1 MEEPDDLHLFGMTMN
16 KRELVRLLARE
27 AMLGVAQAARAV
39 DGLFD
44 AKRGII
50 PAQIRAGGRV
60 QVSGFGTFEPRQRPA
75 RTGRNPRTGKE
86 LSIPASVSPA
96 FRPAPALKD
105 AVLAGPLPASAGEGE
120 P

>member
-1 MEEPDDLHLFGMTMN
+1 MTMN
-16 KRELVRLLARE
+16 KRELVRLLAKE
-27 AMLGVAQAARAV
+27 ATLGVAQAARAV

-50 PAQIRAGGRV
+50 PEQIRAGGRV
-60 QVSGFGTFEPRQRPA
+60 QVSGFGTFEARPRPA

-86 LSIPASVSPA
+86 ISIPASISPA
-96 FRPAPALKD
+96 FRPAPGLKD
-105 AVLAGPLPASAGEGE
+105 AVVTGPRGASGGEGH